1 MPDFLDRPGLPRIAY
16 ESRPGSGPT
25 IVFLPGYASD
35 MSGGKATS
43 LDQWAA
49 ERGHAL
55 LRLDYRGCGAS
66 EGVFAE
72 ATLDDWRDDALDA
85 IDRLTQ
91 GPLILIGS
99 SMGGWLMLLIA
110 LERHER
116 VAGLIGI
123 AAAPD
128 FTDWGFDDAMRA
140 ALEEDGL
147 LARASPYDDSV
158 QITTLGFWQSGQH
171 NVLLDRP
178 VAIDCPVRLLHGMED
193 TDVPPSIAFRLG
205 RALRSG
211 DVQTIL
217 VKNGDHRLSRPQ
229 DLALLRTTAAALVET
244 P

>member
-1 MPDFLDRPGLPRIAY
+1 MPDFLDRPGLPRLAY
-16 ESRPGSGPT
+16 DWRPGAGPA

-43 LDQWAA
+43 LDQWAEA
-49 ERGHAL
+49 RGHAL

-66 EGVFAE
+66 EGLFAE

-91 GPLILIGS
+91 GPLILVGS

-116 VAGLIGI
+116 VRGLIGI

-128 FTDWGFDDAMRA
+128 FTEWGFDDAMRHV
-140 ALEEDGL
+140 LEEDGL
-147 LARASPYDDSV
+147 LARDSPYDDSV
-158 QITTLGFWQSGQH
+158 QITTLGFWRSGQR
-171 NVLLDRP
+171 NLLLDRP
-178 VAIDCPVRLLHGMED
+178 IAIDCPVRLLHGMED
-193 TDVPPSIAFRLG
+193 RGVPPSVAFRLG

-211 DVQTIL
+211 DVQTVL
-217 VKNGDHRLSRPQ
+217 VKGGDHRLSRPQ
-229 DLALLRTTAAALVET
+229 ELALLGTTVAALIEAS
-244 P
+244 